1 MANGAIRPDNAIFG
15 FVITSGPRWG
25 IKQLFYPRAIFG
37 MDRFEKKLKT
47 GFYVPRGQT
56 ENSEVF
62 QGPEHFSRNRVV
74 GPTARVAESLRLSE
88 IGLAAFERCS
98 RSPAFGNL
106 GGESRI
112 EIY

>member
-1 MANGAIRPDNAIFG
+1 MRYSVSYSRAA
-15 FVITSGPRWG
+15 PRWG

-88 IGLAAFERCS
+88 IASLRSSAARVLLRSEIWVVS
-98 RSPAFGNL
+98 RV
-106 GGESRI
+106 
-112 EIY
+112 